1 MRTIIHT
8 KDLDVDDVLREHI
21 ERRAL
26 MSFSRLAERISRI
39 EIYLSDLNGPRGGVD
54 KHCKIEVHLTNLPL
68 AVLDD
73 LDSDVIRLVDRALA
87 RTTRLVSKRL
97 ERAQQVHRHRFSPEA
112 RFA

>member
-1 MRTIIHT
+1 MRTIIHS
-8 KDLDVDDVLREHI
+8 KDIEVDDVLREHI
-21 ERRAL
+21 ERRTL
-26 MSFSRLAERISRI
+26 MSFSRLSERIARV

-97 ERAQQVHRHRFSPEA
+97 ERAQQVQRHRFSTEA